1 MDDQLLSVLMGMD
14 APTIVVIVLLYSIN
28 KSSER
33 SYTLLLKILEQLRQT
48 KK

>member
-1 MDDQLLSVLMGMD
+1 MDEQALNLLLGMD
-14 APTIVVIVLLYSIN
+14 APTIVVIVLLYSLN

-33 SYTLLLKILEQLRQT
+33 AYTLLLKILEQLRQS